1 MVVYMPVNL
10 TPARFTDLTVIV
22 TGDDVE
28 VVVVVDVV
36 VVLELVA
43 LVEVVDMVVLA
54 EEVVELDVCE
64 LVAASVATVWENR
77 ELSVEYGFAPLRLSM
92 YMYPT
97 RGAAPVTKAASY
109 ETPKAMSPKF
119 DSGYPAYV
127 MKASDG

>member
-1 MVVYMPVNL
+1 MPVNWA
-10 TPARFTDLTVIV
+10 PARLTDLTVIV
-22 TGDDVE
+22 TGDGVE
-28 VVVVVDVV
+28 VVVVDVV

-43 LVEVVDMVVLA
+43 LVEVVNVVVLA

-77 ELSVEYGFAPLRLSM
+77 ELSAEFGFAPLRLSM

-97 RGAAPVTKAASY
+97 RGAAPATKAASY

-119 DSGYPAYV
+119 DSGYPGYV
-127 MKASDG
+127 MKESDG